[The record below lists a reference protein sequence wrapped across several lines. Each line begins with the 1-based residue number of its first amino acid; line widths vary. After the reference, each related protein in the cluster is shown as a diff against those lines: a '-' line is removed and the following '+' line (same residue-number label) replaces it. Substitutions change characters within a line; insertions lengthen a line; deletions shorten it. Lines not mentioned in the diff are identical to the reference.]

1 MAETTWLLRF
11 QNIKWWVPSG
21 ASSLASMLL
30 HFGMGMQ
37 SRQRDT
43 YARYWKTP
51 LMLHN
56 HHSRS
61 VTQTTARERLSTS
74 RILLFKKTF
83 FLRLKPLLLNGNT
96 KKKRVTNNLKH
107 TIGEWI
113 HFFPSVGCTKKK
125 IARVPMS
132 YWCKSLMAHSFIL
145 YGSRVTLRWPNGDPY
160 V

>member
-96 KKKRVTNNLKH
+96 KKKKTSDQQPKTHHWWMNTL
-107 TIGEWI
+107 
-113 HFFPSVGCTKKK
+113 F
-125 IARVPMS
+125 
-132 YWCKSLMAHSFIL
+132 SF
-145 YGSRVTLRWPNGDPY
+145 SRVYKDENSPRPNVLLMQVADGSFLHF
-160 V
+160 VW